1 MFNTKRKHFLKP
13 SRFIKNALRFN
24 YLRAT
29 DAIAPR
35 NWRLQIRA
43 ILAEGTLLLN
53 LHILV
58 PDIVHPYAAPQWRL
72 SAPAA
77 SRGSRVQG
85 MHAWRTPW
93 CDSFLSRDWPPGP
106 RTLVHVF
113 VTCWN
118 FSFFPRSWSK
128 LYLHRSLSYLSS
140 VWYVFS
146 TFSRISCVE

>member
-118 FSFFPRSWSK
+118 FSFFLVHEASCISIVPSHIFP
-128 LYLHRSLSYLSS
+128 LYDMSFLRFPVSP
-140 VWYVFS
+140 V
-146 TFSRISCVE
+146 